1 MEVMRDLTKVL
12 QSLEAELARLME
24 ANNWKDLP
32 KNIRYALKNRI
43 EDVQWQLKRLKEKKI
58 N

>member
-1 MEVMRDLTKVL
+1 LDDNKHL

-32 KNIRYALKNRI
+32 ATIKYALKKRI
-43 EDVQWQLKRLKEKKI
+43 ENVKESIKNLKKT
-58 N
+58 

>member
-1 MEVMRDLTKVL
+1 MTDNKVL

-32 KNIRYALKNRI
+32 KNIRYALKKRI
-43 EDVQWQLKRLKEKKI
+43 EDVQWQLKKLKEKKL